1 MDNEVSIPKLQ
12 TMPHRHR
19 RLEMLATG
27 VIWSAAGSMVAIL
40 GWILID
46 IGIRGLSH
54 VSFAFLTEAVEDA
67 GRAGGI
73 GPILV
78 STMLLL
84 GVTLVI
90 AVPLS
95 LATAIELT
103 DRIGNDSRFTRNV
116 RRCLDVLAGVPSIVF
131 GLFGNALFAMT
142 LGLGYSIL
150 SGGLTLACM
159 VLPLLIRTFE
169 QAIIAVPR
177 EYRFAAAALGLGRSA
192 TLFRVVLPAAAPG
205 LMAGVVL
212 SVGRALA
219 ETAALIFTA
228 GYVSRTPESL
238 FDSGRSMSVH
248 IYDMAMNVPNGGSQ
262 AYATACVLVAMLLAI
277 NVFAALLLRLA
288 GLSSRS
294 EAGGLW

>member
-1 MDNEVSIPKLQ
+1 MTSLPTTLYL
-12 TMPHRHR
+12 HR
-19 RLEMLATG
+19 RRDLLVTS
-27 VIWSAAGSMVAIL
+27 VIWLAAGSVVTIL

-46 IGIRGLSH
+46 IGVRGLTH
-54 VSFAFLTEAVEDA
+54 VSYAFLTEAVEDA

-73 GPILV
+73 GPILI

-84 GVTLVI
+84 GVTLFI
-90 AVPLS
+90 AIPLS

-103 DRIGNDSRFTRNV
+103 EMIEQNSWFSRNL
-116 RRCLDVLAGVPSIVF
+116 RRFLDVLAGVPSIVF
-131 GLFGNALFAMT
+131 GLFGNALFVIT
-142 LGLGYSIL
+142 LELGYSIL

-159 VLPLLIRTFE
+159 VLPLLVRTFE
-169 QAIIAVPR
+169 QAITAVPR
-177 EYRFAAAALGLGRSA
+177 EYRFAAAALGLDRTA

-228 GYVSRTPESL
+228 GYVARTPESL
-238 FDSGRSMSVH
+238 LDSGRSMSVH
-248 IYDMAMNVPNGGSQ
+248 IYDMAMNVPGGGTQ

-277 NVFAALLLRLA
+277 NGSTAILLRMA
-288 GLSSRS
+288 GLASRPG
-294 EAGGLW
+294 AGGQW